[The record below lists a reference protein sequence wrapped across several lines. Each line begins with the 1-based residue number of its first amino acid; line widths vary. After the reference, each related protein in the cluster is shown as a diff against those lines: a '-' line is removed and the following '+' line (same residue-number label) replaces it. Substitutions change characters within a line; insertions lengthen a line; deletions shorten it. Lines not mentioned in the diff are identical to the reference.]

1 MSLTERFVGD
11 TLVIGR
17 CGVDVSHGLASPVCS
32 SRGADNTWFVNR
44 YRNGGLFLTLCL
56 IWGTTFV
63 AISAG
68 LLHFPPVLFAA
79 FRYDLAAI
87 LLLVYIYFT
96 KNVWHPRGRNEW
108 AEVTVGAVFL
118 IAAYHA
124 FLFTGQQYTTAATAA
139 IIVSLTPV
147 LAAGF
152 SRAFVPEYSLTPIG
166 VVGLLFGVAGV
177 IVIARPDPANLLSSN
192 VVATGF
198 ILCAASAMALGS
210 VLSRRIE
217 SSLPTLTMQAW
228 AMLGGSVLMHAVS
241 ASMGE
246 PIDVDAWTHP
256 EAIGSLAFLVIVSSV
271 LGFFLYFTLLEDLGP
286 VELNMVS
293 YVAPAIAAIVG
304 WLYLGEEIYLST
316 VFGFVLIAIGFVL
329 TKRRFIAQE
338 LSAVTAD

>member
-1 MSLTERFVGD
+1 MIDQR
-11 TLVIGR
+11 
-17 CGVDVSHGLASPVCS
+17 GVVVFQRTASSVYS
-32 SRGADNTWFVNR
+32 SKGADNTRSVNR
-44 YRNGGLFLTLCL
+44 YRNGGLFLTLCV

-87 LLLVYIYFT
+87 LLLAYVYYA
-96 KNVWHPRGRNEW
+96 KGVWHPRGRNEW
-108 AEVTVGAVFL
+108 AEVAVGAVFL

-124 FLFTGQQYTTAATAA
+124 LLFIGQQHTTAATAA
-139 IIVSLTPV
+139 IIVSLTPI

-152 SRAFVPEYSLTPIG
+152 SRVFVPEDSLNLIG

-177 IVIARPDPANLLSSN
+177 VVIARPDPANLLSSD
-192 VVATGF
+192 VVATGIIF
-198 ILCAASAMALGS
+198 CAASAMALGS

-217 SSLPTLTMQAW
+217 SALPTLTMQAW
-228 AMLGGSVLMHAVS
+228 AMLGGAILMHAVS

-246 PIDVDAWTHP
+246 PLDIGALTHP

-271 LGFFLYFTLLEDLGP
+271 LGFFLYFTLLENLGP

-293 YVAPAIAAIVG
+293 YVAPAIAAVVG
-304 WLYLGEEIYLST
+304 WLYLGEEIYHST

-338 LSAVTAD
+338 LSALRVEQTAD

>member
-1 MSLTERFVGD
+1 M
-11 TLVIGR
+11 
-17 CGVDVSHGLASPVCS
+17 
-32 SRGADNTWFVNR
+32 NR
-44 YRNGGLFLTLCL
+44 YRNGGLFLTLCI

-87 LLLVYIYFT
+87 LLLAYVYHT
-96 KNVWHPRGRNEW
+96 EDVWRPRGRDEW
-108 AEVTVGAVFL
+108 TEVTIGAVFI

-124 FLFTGQQYTTAATAA
+124 LLFTGQQHTTAATAA

-152 SRAFVPEYSLTPIG
+152 SRLFVPEDSLTPTGI
-166 VVGLLFGVAGV
+166 VGLLCGVGGV
-177 IVIARPDPANLLSSN
+177 VVVARPDPANLLSSD
-192 VVATGF
+192 VVATGLIF
-198 ILCAASAMALGS
+198 CAALAMALGS

-217 SSLPTLTMQAW
+217 TSLPTLSMQAW
-228 AMLGGSVLMHAVS
+228 AMLGGAILMHAVS
-241 ASMGE
+241 ILMSE
-246 PIDVDAWTHP
+246 PIEIRAWLHP

-271 LGFFLYFTLLEDLGP
+271 LGFFLYFTLLENLGP

-293 YVAPAIAAIVG
+293 YVAPAIAAVVG
-304 WLYLGEEIYLST
+304 WLYLGEEIYPST

-329 TKRRFIAQE
+329 TKRHFIARE
-338 LSAVTAD
+338 LLSS

>member
-1 MSLTERFVGD
+1 
-11 TLVIGR
+11 
-17 CGVDVSHGLASPVCS
+17 
-32 SRGADNTWFVNR
+32 VNR

-68 LLHFPPVLFAA
+68 LLHVPPVLFAA

-87 LLLVYIYFT
+87 LLLAYVYHT
-96 KNVWHPRGRNEW
+96 EDAWRPRGRNEW
-108 AEVTVGAVFL
+108 TEVAVGAVFL

-124 FLFTGQQYTTAATAA
+124 FLFTGQQHTTAATAA
-139 IIVSLTPV
+139 IVVSLTPI

-152 SRAFVPEYSLTPIG
+152 SRVLVPDYSLTPIG

-177 IVIARPDPANLLSSN
+177 VVIARPDPADLLSSD
-192 VVATGF
+192 VVATSLIF
-198 ILCAASAMALGS
+198 CAASAMALGS

-228 AMLGGSVLMHAVS
+228 AMLGGAILMHGAS
-241 ASMGE
+241 ASIGE
-246 PIDVDAWTHP
+246 PIDVGAWTHP

-271 LGFFLYFTLLEDLGP
+271 LGFFLYFTLLETLGP

-293 YVAPAIAAIVG
+293 YVAPAIAAVVG
-304 WLYLGEEIYLST
+304 WLYLGERIYPST
-316 VFGFVLIAIGFVL
+316 VFGFVLIAVGFVL
-329 TKRRFIAQE
+329 TKRRFIARE
-338 LSAVTAD
+338 LSTLKAEQTAD

>member
-1 MSLTERFVGD
+1 
-11 TLVIGR
+11 
-17 CGVDVSHGLASPVCS
+17 
-32 SRGADNTWFVNR
+32 VNR
-44 YRNGGLFLTLCL
+44 YRNGGLFLILCL

-87 LLLVYIYFT
+87 LLLAYVYLT
-96 KNVWHPRGRNEW
+96 ADAWRPRGRTEW
-108 AEVTVGAVFL
+108 TEVAIGAVFL

-124 FLFTGQQYTTAATAA
+124 FLFAGQQHTTAATAA

-147 LAAGF
+147 LTAGF
-152 SRAFVPEYSLTPIG
+152 SRVFVPEYSLTPIG

-177 IVIARPDPANLLSSN
+177 VVIARPDPADVLSSD
-192 VVATGF
+192 VVATGLIF
-198 ILCAASAMALGS
+198 CAASAMALGS

-228 AMLGGSVLMHAVS
+228 AMLGGAILMHVAS

-246 PIDVDAWTHP
+246 PIDTGGWMHP
-256 EAIGSLAFLVIVSSV
+256 QALGSLAFLVLVSSV
-271 LGFFLYFTLLEDLGP
+271 LGFFLYFSLLEALGP

-293 YVAPAIAAIVG
+293 YVAPAIAAVVG
-304 WLYLGEEIYLST
+304 WLYLGERIYPST
-316 VFGFVLIAIGFVL
+316 VFGFVLIAVGFAL
-329 TKRRFIAQE
+329 TKRRFLARE
-338 LSAVTAD
+338 LSAMRAERAAD